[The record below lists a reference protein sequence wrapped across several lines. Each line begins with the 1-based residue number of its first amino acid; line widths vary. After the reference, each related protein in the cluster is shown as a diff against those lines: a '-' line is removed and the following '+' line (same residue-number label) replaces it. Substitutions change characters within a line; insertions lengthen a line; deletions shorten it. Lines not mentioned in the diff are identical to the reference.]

1 MDDNKRRIKQL
12 KTQIMAD
19 IIGWKATSTVS
30 FANIQTLI
38 FQKYNVKV
46 PLTTVKDWLRNSI
59 EGIKENNNTNNDKPT
74 GRLSR
79 KMPKSTKNRE
89 DTLLL
94 TGSVNQKYIPPESKL
109 ICALELLKK
118 ELETS
123 SKSMSAQ
130 DRLHYLSNVLYF
142 DDMSIVLSA
151 NSMLKRRLND
161 LENGRPTSK
170 YEITLLKEIRKA
182 YGVNPVDGLKLLD
195 WARLIETTDGVIS

>member
-19 IIGWKATSTVS
+19 IIGWKATSSVS
-30 FANIQTLI
+30 FAKIQTLI

-59 EGIKENNNTNNDKPT
+59 EGIKETDNSKKKKPT
-74 GRLSR
+74 VGHGR
-79 KMPKSTKNRE
+79 KNRPTE
-89 DTLLL
+89 NEGTLLL
-94 TGSVNQKYIPPESKL
+94 TTNENTRYIPPESKL

-118 ELETS
+118 ELETG

-195 WARLIETTDGVIS
+195 WARLIETTEGGI